1 MKKFKVLIDIFHGR
15 DRVETRTFTVE
26 AGNKKMATI
35 RALSEVSK
43 IKEFA
48 SFYKSVKSVEEVS
61 YAV

>member
-1 MKKFKVLIDIFHGR
+1 MKKFKILIDIFHGR
-15 DRVETRTFTVE
+15 DRVETRAFTVE

-48 SFYKSVKSVEEVS
+48 SFYKSVKSVEEVN